1 LCGLGKILDLE
12 SKKINKENIKK
23 YLFEIVFLQQLMDIS
38 IRFGK
43 FSAHKG
49 EMIKD
54 GKRVLDLKE
63 DF

>member
-1 LCGLGKILDLE
+1 MDLE
-12 SKKINKENIKK
+12 SIKIEKKSVKK

-43 FSAHKG
+43 YNANKK

-63 DF
+63 NF

>member
-1 LCGLGKILDLE
+1 MDLE
-12 SKKINKENIKK
+12 SVKIDKNNVKR

-38 IRFGK
+38 IRFGTYNANK
-43 FSAHKG
+43 K

-63 DF
+63 NF

>member
-1 LCGLGKILDLE
+1 LCGLGKILSLE
-12 SKKINKENIKK
+12 SKEINKENIKK
-23 YLFEIVFLQQLMDIS
+23 YLFEVVFLQQLMDIS

-43 FSAHKG
+43 YSANKD